1 MDLIRLCLQGN
12 RLAEHRLYQ
21 QYVQAMFHTAL
32 RMLGQESEAMD
43 VLQDAFL
50 KVFQSLGSFRQESSL
65 GAWIKR
71 IVVNMSI
78 NHLRQKKQQAWQD
91 LPPDAEQR
99 PALTTEGIDA
109 LQAADIH
116 KAILALPPGSRT
128 VFNLFAVEGYSHQ
141 EIADLLGISESTSKS
156 QYFRAKQLLQT
167 HLKTLNYV

>member
-1 MDLIRLCLQGN
+1 
-12 RLAEHRLYQ
+12 
-21 QYVQAMFHTAL
+21 MFHTAL
-32 RMLGQESEAMD
+32 RMVGQETDALD

-50 KVFQSLGSFRQESSL
+50 KVYQSLGQFRQESTL

-71 IVVNMSI
+71 IVVNMAI
-78 NHLRQKKQQAWQD
+78 NHLRQKKSASWQD
-91 LPPDAEQR
+91 LTPDLEPGQALSAE
-99 PALTTEGIDA
+99 AINT

-116 KAILALPPGSRT
+116 LAILTLPPGSRT

-167 HLKTLNYV
+167 QLKAMNYV